1 MSYFNDEYKRK
12 PGLFRS
18 FLLCLI
24 GAVIGGFLVLYL
36 APYFF
41 PVLNQSPQLTKDQEY
56 KLPPMPKWESN
67 DSAIVAISKKVGP
80 AVVGITNIQ
89 GRDYF
94 NNTLSSTGSGVIFD
108 NKNGY
113 IVTNYHVI
121 EGSRNLMVTL
131 NKEQQYEAEIVGYDV
146 ETDLAVIKI
155 DAEGLPEAQ
164 LGDSSKLQVGEL
176 AVAIGNPLGNE
187 FARTVTV
194 GVISALNREITL
206 YGSELSLELIQTD
219 AAINPGNSGGALVNS
234 QGQVVGINSSKIA
247 RADVEGMG
255 FAIPMNDV
263 RPIIKQLIE
272 NGKVIRPFLGVYGLE
287 TITEKLSKWYDLP
300 VGVYIGGIF
309 RGGPADRA
317 GMQTDDVIVEL
328 AGKKITSYND
338 LKKELAKFKVGDE
351 IKVVVNRKGKKI
363 ELSAV
368 LDEKPR

>member
-1 MSYFNDEYKRK
+1 MSYFNDEYRRR
-12 PGLFRS
+12 PSFFRT

-24 GAVIGGFLVLYL
+24 SAVIGGFLVIYM

-41 PVLNQSPQLTKDQEY
+41 PVLNQPLQLTQDQEY
-56 KLPPMPKWESN
+56 KLPPIPKWESN

-94 NNTLSSTGSGVIFD
+94 NNTLSSIGSGVIFD

-121 EGSRNLMVTL
+121 EDSKNLVVTL
-131 NKEQQYEAEIVGYDV
+131 NKEKQYEAVVIGYDV

-155 DAEGLPEAQ
+155 NAPGLPEAQ
-164 LGDSSKLQVGEL
+164 LGDSTKLQVGEL

-194 GVISALNREITL
+194 GVISALNREISL
-206 YGSELSLELIQTD
+206 NSELSLELIQTD
-219 AAINPGNSGGALVNS
+219 AAINPGNSGGALVNG

-255 FAIPMNDV
+255 FAIPMSDV

-300 VGVYIGGIF
+300 IGVYIGGVF
-309 RGGPADRA
+309 RRGPADRV
-317 GMQTDDVIVEL
+317 GIQPEDVIV
-328 AGKKITSYND
+328 KIAEQNITTY
-338 LKKELAKFKVGDE
+338 KELKEELSKFKVGDE
-351 IKVVVNRKGKKI
+351 ITVTVDRKGKKI
-363 ELSAV
+363 KLSVV